1 MEVKSIRGG
10 LADLFSRRLVDG
22 KKVGELWE
30 LFEVRSKSELLDEL
44 SDVSW
49 GIGRI
54 IGGMTGKPYIRMIGD
69 KRHYQKV
76 TNRMDD
82 YGCIRS
88 RRFLIDGKCP
98 KNKKEGKNDQNNIY

>member
-1 MEVKSIRGG
+1 MIWCNCMNKKSVRGG
-10 LADLFSRRLVDG
+10 LADLFSRQLVDG

-44 SDVSW
+44 SDISW

-54 IGGMTGKPYIRMIGD
+54 IGGITGKPYIRMIGD

-76 TNRMDD
+76 ANRMDD

-98 KNKKEGKNDQNNIY
+98 TNKEES

>member
-44 SDVSW
+44 SDISW
-49 GIGRI
+49 GIGR
-54 IGGMTGKPYIRMIGD
+54 
-69 KRHYQKV
+69 
-76 TNRMDD
+76 
-82 YGCIRS
+82 
-88 RRFLIDGKCP
+88 
-98 KNKKEGKNDQNNIY
+98 